1 MSISTSAAFMTQTM
15 QDFRARALPF
25 FASGELV
32 PVVDTVLPM
41 SELVRAHEMVDERT
55 HFGKVIMVNDE

>member
-1 MSISTSAAFMTQTM
+1 MTQTM
-15 QDFRARALPF
+15 LDFRAKALPL
-25 FASGELV
+25 FASGELA

-55 HFGKVIMVNDE
+55 HFGKVILVNDE

>member
-1 MSISTSAAFMTQTM
+1 MPN
-15 QDFRARALPF
+15 FRAKALPL

-32 PVVDTVLPM
+32 PVVDTVLSM

-55 HFGKVIMVNDE
+55 HFGKIILVNDE

>member
-1 MSISTSAAFMTQTM
+1 MP
-15 QDFRARALPF
+15 L

-32 PVVDTVLPM
+32 PVVDAIMPM

-55 HFGKVIMVNDE
+55 HFGKIILVNDE